1 MLLCKGADSGGVI
14 ERACRAEPG
23 EHLLLDVEKQ
33 LAKVDGMG
41 GKGSARGGFSVTYGA
56 DSNSGGPGTG
66 MFLGPNSDT
75 AIEE

>member
-33 LAKVDGMG
+33 LAKADGMG
-41 GKGSARGGFSVTYGA
+41 GEGSAHGDLTVVPEVQA
-56 DSNSGGPGTG
+56 GTG
-66 MFLGPNSDT
+66 VFR
-75 AIEE
+75 